1 MARPH
6 LIIFDCDGVLVDS
19 EPLANAV
26 MKKYLT
32 ELGLPISLERTME
45 RFVGLSL
52 ATMRKMI
59 LSEDALDLPDDF
71 EEEVLRRDQLAFT
84 TDLKAISGVSATLEA
99 LTLPK
104 CVASSGG
111 HEKIR
116 TSLTLT
122 GLLPY
127 FDGKIYSAADV
138 ANGKPA
144 PDLFLHAAHNMNTNP
159 QDSLVIED
167 SLAGVQAGVAA
178 GMRVFGFVGGGHIAE
193 GHADRLL
200 DAGALLVF
208 EQMADLAGHI
218 AKL

>member
-1 MARPH
+1 MAQPQ

-26 MKKYLT
+26 MAKYLT
-32 ELGLPISLERTME
+32 ELGLSISLAQTME

-52 ATMRKMI
+52 ATMRKII
-59 LSEDALDLPDDF
+59 LNDDGLNLPDDF
-71 EEEVLRRDQLAFT
+71 EEEVMRRDRLAFAK
-84 TDLKAISGVSATLEA
+84 DLRAITGISKVLET
-99 LTLPK
+99 LTLPR
-104 CVASSGG
+104 CVASSGE

-127 FDGKIYSAADV
+127 FDDRVFSAADV

-144 PDLFLHAAHNMNTNP
+144 PDLFLHAAQNMSTDP
-159 QDSLVIED
+159 QDCLIIED

-178 GMRVFGFVGGGHIAE
+178 GMRVFGFVGGGHIRE
-193 GHADRLL
+193 GHAERLL
-200 DAGALLVF
+200 DAGADQVF
-208 EQMADLAGHI
+208 DHMIELGDLI
-218 AKL
+218 AAL

>member
-1 MARPH
+1 MAQPH

-26 MKKYLT
+26 MAKYLT
-32 ELGLPISLERTME
+32 DLGLSISLEQTME

-52 ATMRKMI
+52 ASMRKTI
-59 LSEDALDLPDDF
+59 LNDDGLNLPDDF
-71 EEEVLRRDQLAFT
+71 EEEVMRRDRLAFA
-84 TDLKAISGVSATLEA
+84 TDLKAITGVSATLEA
-99 LTLPK
+99 LTLPR
-104 CVASSGG
+104 CVASSGE
-111 HEKIR
+111 HEKIKM
-116 TSLTLT
+116 SLTLT

-127 FDGKIYSAADV
+127 FHGKVFSAADV

-144 PDLFLHAAHNMNTNP
+144 PDLFLHAALDMNTRP

-200 DAGALLVF
+200 NAGAAQVF
-208 EQMADLAGHI
+208 ERMNELSGLIDTL
-218 AKL
+218 

>member
-1 MARPH
+1 MTRPH

-32 ELGLPISLERTME
+32 ELGLSISLERTME

-52 ATMRKMI
+52 ASMRKTI
-59 LSEDALDLPDDF
+59 LSEDGLNLPDDF
-71 EEEVLRRDQLAFT
+71 EEEVMHRDRLAFA
-84 TDLKAISGVSATLEA
+84 TDLKAIAGVSTTLDT
-99 LTLPK
+99 LTLPR
-104 CVASSGG
+104 CVASSGD
-111 HEKIR
+111 HSKIHN
-116 TSLTLT
+116 SLTLT

-127 FDGKIYSAADV
+127 FDGSVYSAADV
-138 ANGKPA
+138 TNGKPA
-144 PDLFLHAAHNMNTNP
+144 PDLFLHAAHNMNAGP
-159 QDSLVIED
+159 QNSLVIED

-178 GMRVFGFVGGGHIAE
+178 GMRVFGFVGGGHITA

-208 EQMADLAGHI
+208 ERMDDLAEQI